1 MLPIPEL
8 FMTFFVS
15 HDHIT
20 YDSDIYDHSKI
31 DVMPSSC
38 FVISHHTS
46 LPKFKI
52 IKMKMKTKN
61 KIK

>member
-1 MLPIPEL
+1 MLLILEL
-8 FMTFFVS
+8 FMTFFAS
-15 HDHIT
+15 HDHII
-20 YDSDIYDHSKI
+20 YNSDIYNYSVTDI
-31 DVMPSSC
+31 IPSLC
-38 FVISHHTS
+38 FVILYHTS